1 MNGNEITTAHIALFI
16 AAMGIVSSV
25 GTALGLFVLQR
36 LFGGGDDLRR
46 KVAALEVEMVK
57 YRSETREHVA
67 DKYVTKE
74 DLERVERTV
83 GASIQQLG
91 ERMQEYT
98 QAVTAMLGPISNQLL
113 VSPVRMEHRGHGT

>member
-1 MNGNEITTAHIALFI
+1 MSGNEVSTGHIALILTAF
-16 AAMGIVSSV
+16 GIGMPVL
-25 GTALGLFVLQR
+25 TALALFLLQR
-36 LFGGGDDLRR
+36 LFGGGDELRR
-46 KVAALEVEMVK
+46 KVNALEVEMVR

-83 GASIQQLG
+83 ESSFRQLG

-98 QAVTAMLGPISNQLL
+98 QAVTAMLGPISDQLV
-113 VSPVRMEHRGHGT
+113 VSSVRRGQST

>member
-1 MNGNEITTAHIALFI
+1 MSGSEVSTGHIALILTAF
-16 AAMGIVSSV
+16 GIGMPVL
-25 GTALGLFVLQR
+25 TALALFLLQR
-36 LFGGGDDLRR
+36 LFGGGDELRR
-46 KVAALEVEMVK
+46 KVNALEVEMVR

-83 GASIQQLG
+83 ESSFRQLG

-98 QAVTAMLGPISNQLL
+98 QAVTAMLGPISDQLV
-113 VSPVRMEHRGHGT
+113 VSSVRRGQST

>member
-1 MNGNEITTAHIALFI
+1 MEGTQITTAHLAVFI
-16 AAMGIVSSV
+16 AAGGIVTSV
-25 GTALGLFVLQR
+25 GTALALFLLQR
-36 LFGGGDDLRR
+36 LFGSGDDLRR
-46 KVAALEVEMVK
+46 KVNELEVEMVR

-83 GASIQQLG
+83 ENSFQQLG

-98 QAVTAMLGPISNQLL
+98 QAVTAMLGPISEQLV
-113 VSPVRMEHRGHGT
+113 VSTVRRGNST